1 MSKFTRSETN
11 KHGAGEYDSRNGIHV
26 FHAESNYLFFL
37 SSSLLVCA
45 LSSVVCGLIEK
56 WVSSIFMCKKFEH
69 RASGPSSVKQAI
81 TPSSLW
87 NCPHRGGSISLPPR
101 MSPSFARPPRG
112 ASRFVSSTKE
122 WFGFFGLSVILPLG
136 VIVAIYRGAPPSQGK
151 LGETNKRIT
160 HPRPAWVSSGP
171 PTN

>member
-1 MSKFTRSETN
+1 M
-11 KHGAGEYDSRNGIHV
+11 GEFY
-26 FHAESNYLFFL
+26 F
-37 SSSLLVCA
+37 
-45 LSSVVCGLIEK
+45 
-56 WVSSIFMCKKFEH
+56 WCKKFEH

-171 PTN
+171 QPTRWSGLYWVVLGDLPVGVTNNAYTGLPQ

>member
-1 MSKFTRSETN
+1 MSKFTRD
-11 KHGAGEYDSRNGIHV
+11 DSRNGIHV

-37 SSSLLVCA
+37 SSSLLLMRAHRKTGEFYFLCVKK
-45 LSSVVCGLIEK
+45 LSIERAVLR
-56 WVSSIFMCKKFEH
+56 VSS
-69 RASGPSSVKQAI
+69 A
-81 TPSSLW
+81 SLW

>member
-37 SSSLLVCA
+37 SSYLLVCA
-45 LSSVVCGLIEK
+45 LSSV
-56 WVSSIFMCKKFEH
+56 CKKFEH
-69 RASGPSSVKQAI
+69 RVSSVEQAI